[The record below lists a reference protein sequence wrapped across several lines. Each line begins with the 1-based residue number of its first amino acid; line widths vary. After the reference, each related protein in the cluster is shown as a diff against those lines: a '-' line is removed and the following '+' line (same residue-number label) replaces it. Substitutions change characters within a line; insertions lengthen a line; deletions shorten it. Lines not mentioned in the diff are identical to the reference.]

1 MADSRPEENA
11 NAPMG
16 NIESPNCSIRERN
29 AVLLDGSTPS
39 FSMDMCRTG
48 RCRRRLSLSFRMGMD
63 THRRMS
69 VYASALGLDSSI
81 ALVRMGVHRSFRA
94 TEEPP

>member
-1 MADSRPEENA
+1 
-11 NAPMG
+11 MG

-29 AVLLDGSTPS
+29 AVLLDASTLS

-48 RCRRRLSLSFRMGMD
+48 RCRRCLPLSFRMGVD

-69 VYASALGLDSSI
+69 VNASALGFETSI
-81 ALVRMGVHRSFRA
+81 TLVRVGVHRAFRA
-94 TEEPP
+94 TEESP